1 MVRQYQFGLWADDLW
16 PPAVIKFTPF
26 FSPACRQHIQAYVL
40 RFPPSPLRMP
50 NLSDP
55 TAVDTTKVPIND
67 LSTSVPCHA
76 RDDPERR
83 LLRKID
89 LRMSILLILYTLNLV
104 GLKFL

>member
-1 MVRQYQFGLWADDLW
+1 M
-16 PPAVIKFTPF
+16 
-26 FSPACRQHIQAYVL
+26 QAYML

-55 TAVDTTKVPIND
+55 AAVDTTKVTIND
-67 LSTSVPCHA
+67 LSTSIPCHE

-89 LRMSILLILYTLNLV
+89 LRMSILLILHTLNLV
-104 GLKFL
+104 GLRFL

>member
-1 MVRQYQFGLWADDLW
+1 M
-16 PPAVIKFTPF
+16 
-26 FSPACRQHIQAYVL
+26 QAYML

-55 TAVDTTKVPIND
+55 TVVDTTKVTINN

-89 LRMSILLILYTLNLV
+89 LRMSILLILHTLNLV
-104 GLKFL
+104 GLRFL